1 MIWKPKY
8 PPGTYDPRAPR
19 PHMRGP
25 RPHRWVTGP
34 DPEEHRKYRVYI
46 QQKNQA
52 QWRGEGW
59 AISFEQWKQL
69 WDQSGQWHNRGRQR
83 DCYCMTRRDVDVT
96 WQPDNVMIITRE
108 QHSKM
113 QSAMAHAGYRS
124 PAQIRRRLRLGLPL
138 EPQKRGPKPPKMYRD
153 LDDC

>member
-19 PHMRGP
+19 PHVRGP
-25 RPHRWVTGP
+25 RPHTWVTGP
-34 DPEEHRKYRVYI
+34 DPEEHRKYRVFI

-59 AISFEQWKQL
+59 DITFDQWKQL
-69 WDQSGQWHNRGRQR
+69 WDQSGQWHNRGRSR
-83 DCYCMTRRDVDVT
+83 DCYCMTRRNVELT
-96 WQPDNVMIITRE
+96 WTPDNVMIITRE
-108 QHSKM
+108 EHSRI

-124 PAQIRRRLRLGLPL
+124 PAQIRRRLKLGLPL
-138 EPQKRGPKPPKMYRD
+138 DKRKTRKKS
-153 LDDC
+153 DDE